1 MRLIVLKQFA
11 RWTALRE
18 RWTADRGKFN
28 VWKGVVW
35 WCSMKR
41 RREDLWG
48 KNIREIIFGVEDGAI
63 GNLGLVIG
71 MIQGM
76 ASTNLIIL
84 AGLATMIAQAISMSA
99 GNYLSIKS
107 EKEYFQV
114 RSQER
119 KYGKEYSRHKS
130 LVKSSFVMGLS
141 VIIGAAIPLSA
152 LFLFDGKGGI
162 VPPLS
167 ITLVGLFLLG
177 MVKACYTF
185 RHWLRSGM
193 EVVLVGFCAALAGYL
208 IGSVVR

>member
-1 MRLIVLKQFA
+1 MKKQ
-11 RWTALRE
+11 
-18 RWTADRGKFN
+18 
-28 VWKGVVW
+28 
-35 WCSMKR
+35 
-41 RREDLWG
+41 REDLGG

-119 KYGKEYSRHKS
+119 MYGKEYSQHKS
-130 LVKSSFVMGLS
+130 PVKSSFVMGFS

-152 LFLFDGKGGI
+152 LFLFNGKSGI
-162 VPPLS
+162 IPPLS

-177 MVKACYTF
+177 MVKARYTF

-193 EVVLVGFCAALAGYL
+193 EVVLIGFCAALAGYV
-208 IGSVVR
+208 IGSVVG